1 MLSKMKGIKAKKEE
15 FWRWIPVIAFN
26 CWEPPN
32 RKNSE
37 QVEKKA
43 ETIQCFA
50 EQEKASEKE
59 NEHNR

>member
-1 MLSKMKGIKAKKEE
+1 MKGIKAKKKSFEDE
-15 FWRWIPVIAFN
+15 SVIAFN

-43 ETIQCFA
+43 ETIQFFA
-50 EQEKASEKE
+50 EQEKSSEKE